1 MVVFIMHLECYKAA
15 VSERLSRSVYNA
27 TCKADEYIALVMD
40 FRLCL
45 IAKYHHSV
53 LSL

>member
-1 MVVFIMHLECYKAA
+1 MHLECCKAA
-15 VSERLSRSVYNA
+15 ISERLSRSVYNA
-27 TCKADEYIALVMD
+27 ICKAEDDIALVMD

-45 IAKYHHSV
+45 IAKYHNSV

>member
-1 MVVFIMHLECYKAA
+1 MHLECYKAA

-27 TCKADEYIALVMD
+27 TCKADDDIALVMD

-45 IAKYHHSV
+45 IAKYHNSV